1 MNHSAHFLRMPTER
15 ILWDETELGRSLTQN
30 VGGLQED
37 VRLVHD
43 AGEEEGVL
51 VEAEQQLRR
60 HLLPRVGREVE
71 PRLTVRRLQDVGHRS
86 EVK

>member
-1 MNHSAHFLRMPTER
+1 MMNHSAHFLRMPTENP
-15 ILWDETELGRSLTQN
+15 WDETELARSLTQN

-51 VEAEQQLRR
+51 VEAEQELRR

-71 PRLTVRRLQDVGHRS
+71 PRLTVRRLQDVGDGP
-86 EVK
+86 EK